1 MSTAPRPPDPAEDAK
16 YGGEVSIPPGSA
28 AAAQVS
34 RVAGPAAPARPRIV
48 VVHSSDELYGA
59 DRMLLE
65 IVEALTTLVHAEV
78 EVWLPV
84 DLPHG
89 PTPLCHELER
99 RGVAVRHLGLPILRR
114 ALLRPRGLL
123 GLGRSALRLTRE
135 LRRTRPTAVHC
146 ATSACLLAAPAAR
159 LAGTRVVSVHVQE
172 IWSGAEARL
181 LRLLARATTLRLTIS
196 RAVDAAAQLRRSEI
210 VENCVPGL
218 DEQLAGVDPG
228 SREGPLHL
236 LVASRW
242 NAWKGHR
249 TLLTAW
255 ARAGCPGRLTVLGG
269 PPPSGDRV
277 DVPAL
282 VDDVLGASPAL
293 RASVEIVGEVPAIGP
308 HLDAADVLVLPSDQ
322 PEPFGL
328 VMIEAFAHG
337 RPVIASRAGGPL
349 EVITNGV
356 DGWLY
361 PIGDVDALTQ
371 LLRSLDRD
379 QVATAARRAR
389 TTFEARFTP
398 QRYRLRVAALFTL
411 ALASGPGIS

>member
-1 MSTAPRPPDPAEDAK
+1 MT
-16 YGGEVSIPPGSA
+16 V
-28 AAAQVS
+28 
-34 RVAGPAAPARPRIV
+34 PAASGASGADSTGRARPRVV

-65 IVEALTTLVHAEV
+65 IVEALTTIVGAEV
-78 EVWLPV
+78 EVWLPS

-89 PTPLCHELER
+89 PTPLCAELER
-99 RGVAVRHLGLPILRR
+99 RQVATRHLELPILRR
-114 ALLRPRGLL
+114 ALLRPGGLVGLARGT
-123 GLGRSALRLTRE
+123 LRLRGE
-135 LRRTRPTAVHC
+135 LRRSRPTAVHC

-159 LAGTRVVSVHVQE
+159 LAGVRVVSVHVQE
-172 IWSGAEARL
+172 IWAGTEARL

-196 RAVDAAAQLRRSEI
+196 RAVDDAAGLRRSEI

-218 DEQLAGVDPG
+218 DEQVPGADPG
-228 SREGPLHL
+228 GRDGPLHYV
-236 LVASRW
+236 VASRW

-269 PPPSGDRV
+269 PPPSGERV

-282 VDDVLGASPAL
+282 VDELLGPKATHTGT
-293 RASVEIVGEVPAIGP
+293 VDIVGEVAGIGTY
-308 HLDAADVLVLPSDQ
+308 LDDADVLVLPSDQ

-328 VMIEAFAHG
+328 VMVEAFAHG

-349 EVITNGV
+349 EVITSGV

-361 PIGDVDALTQ
+361 PIGDAEALATV
-371 LLRSLDRD
+371 LRSLDRE
-379 QVATAARRAR
+379 QVAVAARRAR
-389 TTFEARFTP
+389 ATFEARFTP
-398 QRYRLRVAALFTL
+398 QRYRLRIAALFTV
-411 ALASGPGIS
+411 ALASGVGLG

>member
-1 MSTAPRPPDPAEDAK
+1 MTTRAASGTRGVDAS
-16 YGGEVSIPPGSA
+16 GRERA
-28 AAAQVS
+28 
-34 RVAGPAAPARPRIV
+34 RVV

-65 IVEALTTLVHAEV
+65 IVEALTTIVGAEV
-78 EVWLPV
+78 EVWLPS

-89 PTPLCHELER
+89 PTPLCHELDR
-99 RGVAVRHLGLPILRR
+99 RGVAVRHLDLPILRR

-123 GLGRSALRLTRE
+123 GLARGALRLRRE
-135 LRRTRPTAVHC
+135 LRRSRATAVHC

-159 LAGTRVVSVHVQE
+159 LAGIRVVSLHVQE
-172 IWSGAEARL
+172 IWAGTEAHL
-181 LRLLARATTLRLTIS
+181 LRLLARFTTLRLTIS
-196 RAVDAAAQLRRSEI
+196 RSVDTAAKLRRSEV

-218 DEQLAGVDPG
+218 DELLPGDDPAGRDG
-228 SREGPLHL
+228 ALHYV
-236 LVASRW
+236 VASRW

-269 PPPSGDRV
+269 PPPSGERV
-277 DVPAL
+277 DVAAL
-282 VDDVLGASPAL
+282 VAELLGPSPD
-293 RASVEIVGEVPAIGP
+293 RTGTVEIVGEVADIGP
-308 HLDAADVLVLPSDQ
+308 FLDAADVLVLPSDQ

-328 VMIEAFAHG
+328 VMVEAFAHG

-349 EVITNGV
+349 EVVTSGV

-361 PIGDVDALTQ
+361 PLADADALAV

-379 QVATAARRAR
+379 QVALAATRAR
-389 TTFEARFTP
+389 ATFEARFTP
-398 QRYRLRVAALFTL
+398 QRYRLRIASLYTV
-411 ALASGPGIS
+411 ALASGLGLG

>member
-1 MSTAPRPPDPAEDAK
+1 MTVPAMSGASRADAV
-16 YGGEVSIPPGSA
+16 G
-28 AAAQVS
+28 
-34 RVAGPAAPARPRIV
+34 RARPRIV

-65 IVEALTTLVHAEV
+65 IVEALTTIVGAEV
-78 EVWLPV
+78 EVWLPS

-89 PTPLCHELER
+89 PTPLCHELDR
-99 RGVAVRHLGLPILRR
+99 RGVAVRHLDLPILRR

-123 GLGRSALRLTRE
+123 GLAAGTLRLRRE
-135 LRRTRPTAVHC
+135 LRRSRASAVHC

-159 LAGTRVVSVHVQE
+159 LAGIRVVSLHVQE
-172 IWSGAEARL
+172 IWTGTEAHL
-181 LRLLARATTLRLTIS
+181 LRLLARFTTLRLTIS
-196 RAVDAAAQLRRSEI
+196 RSVDTAAKLRRSEV

-218 DEQLAGVDPG
+218 DELLPGDDPAGRDG
-228 SREGPLHL
+228 ALHYV
-236 LVASRW
+236 VASRW

-269 PPPSGDRV
+269 PPPSGERV
-277 DVPAL
+277 DVAAL
-282 VDDVLGASPAL
+282 VADLLGPSPD
-293 RASVEIVGEVPAIGP
+293 RTGTVEIVGEVADIGP
-308 HLDAADVLVLPSDQ
+308 FLDAADVLVLPSDQ

-328 VMIEAFAHG
+328 VMVEAFAHG

-349 EVITNGV
+349 EVVTSGD

-361 PIGDVDALTQ
+361 PLADADALAV

-379 QVATAARRAR
+379 QVALAATRAR
-389 TTFEARFTP
+389 ATFEARFTP
-398 QRYRLRVAALFTL
+398 QRYRLRIASLYTV
-411 ALASGPGIS
+411 ALASGLGLG

>member
-1 MSTAPRPPDPAEDAK
+1 
-16 YGGEVSIPPGSA
+16 
-28 AAAQVS
+28 
-34 RVAGPAAPARPRIV
+34 
-48 VVHSSDELYGA
+48 
-59 DRMLLE
+59 MLLE
-65 IVEALTTLVHAEV
+65 IIEALTTVVGADV

-89 PTPLCHELER
+89 PTPLCHELDR
-99 RGVAVRHLGLPILRR
+99 RGVAVRHLDLPILRR

-123 GLGRSALRLTRE
+123 GLARRTLQLTRE
-135 LRRTRPTAVHC
+135 LRRGRPTAVHC

-159 LAGTRVVSVHVQE
+159 LAGVGVVSVHVQE

-196 RAVDAAAQLRRSEI
+196 RAVDSAARLRRSDI

-218 DEQLAGVDPG
+218 DEQLPGDDPAT
-228 SREGPLHL
+228 REGPLRFV
-236 LVASRW
+236 VASRW

-255 ARAGCPGRLTVLGG
+255 SHAGCPGRLTVLGG
-269 PPPSGDRV
+269 PPPSGERV

-282 VDDVLGASPAL
+282 VDELLGHSPAHL
-293 RASVEIVGEVPAIGP
+293 ATVDVVGEVPAIGP
-308 HLDAADVLVLPSDQ
+308 YLDAADVLVLPSDQ

-349 EVITNGV
+349 EVVTNGV

-361 PIGDVDALTQ
+361 PIGDADALAA
-371 LLRSLDRD
+371 LLGSLERH
-379 QVATAARRAR
+379 QVAAAARCARA
-389 TTFEARFTP
+389 TFEARYTP
-398 QRYRLRVAALFTL
+398 QRYRLRIAALFTR
-411 ALASGPGIS
+411 ALASGPDPG

>member
-1 MSTAPRPPDPAEDAK
+1 MTTRAASGTRGVDAT
-16 YGGEVSIPPGSA
+16 GRERA
-28 AAAQVS
+28 
-34 RVAGPAAPARPRIV
+34 RVV

-65 IVEALTTLVHAEV
+65 IVEALTTIVGAEV
-78 EVWLPV
+78 EVWLPS

-89 PTPLCHELER
+89 PTPLCHELDR
-99 RGVAVRHLGLPILRR
+99 RGVGVRHLDLPILRR

-123 GLGRSALRLTRE
+123 GLAQGTLRLRRE
-135 LRRTRPTAVHC
+135 LRRSRPTAVHC

-159 LAGTRVVSVHVQE
+159 LAGIRVVSLHVQE
-172 IWSGAEARL
+172 IWAGTEAHL
-181 LRLLARATTLRLTIS
+181 LRLLARFATLRLTIS
-196 RAVDAAAQLRRSEI
+196 RSVDTAAKLRRSEV

-218 DEQLAGVDPG
+218 DELLPGDNPAGRDG
-228 SREGPLHL
+228 ALHYV
-236 LVASRW
+236 VASRW

-269 PPPSGDRV
+269 PPPSGERV
-277 DVPAL
+277 DVAAL
-282 VDDVLGASPAL
+282 VADLLGPSPD
-293 RASVEIVGEVPAIGP
+293 RTGTVEIVGEVADIGP
-308 HLDAADVLVLPSDQ
+308 FLDAADVLVLPSDQ

-328 VMIEAFAHG
+328 VMVEAFAHG

-349 EVITNGV
+349 EVVTSGV

-361 PIGDVDALTQ
+361 PLADADALAV

-379 QVATAARRAR
+379 QVALAATRAR
-389 TTFEARFTP
+389 ATFEARFTP
-398 QRYRLRVAALFTL
+398 QRYRLRIASLYTV
-411 ALASGPGIS
+411 ALASGLG

>member
-1 MSTAPRPPDPAEDAK
+1 MGANYGDKVTISPGSDADAQVRQVGDPA
-16 YGGEVSIPPGSA
+16 
-28 AAAQVS
+28 
-34 RVAGPAAPARPRIV
+34 GPVRPRVV

-65 IVEALTTLVHAEV
+65 IVEALTTLVRAEV

-123 GLGRSALRLTRE
+123 SLGRGTLRLTRE
-135 LRRTRPTAVHC
+135 LRRTRPTVVHC

-172 IWSGAEARL
+172 IWSGAEARV

-196 RAVDAAAQLRRSEI
+196 RAVDTAARLRRSEI

-218 DEQLAGVDPG
+218 DEQLAGDDPG

-236 LVASRW
+236 VVAARW

-269 PPPSGDRV
+269 PPPSGARV

-293 RASVEIVGEVPAIGP
+293 RATVDIVGEVPAIGP

-361 PIGDVDALTQ
+361 PLGDVEALAE

-379 QVATAARRAR
+379 QVAVAARRAR
-389 TTFEARFTP
+389 STFEARFTP

-411 ALASGPGIS
+411 ALATGLDLG

>member
-1 MSTAPRPPDPAEDAK
+1 MSGASRADAV
-16 YGGEVSIPPGSA
+16 G
-28 AAAQVS
+28 
-34 RVAGPAAPARPRIV
+34 RARPRIV

-65 IVEALTTLVHAEV
+65 IVEALTTIVGAEV
-78 EVWLPV
+78 EVWLPS

-89 PTPLCHELER
+89 PTPLCHELDR
-99 RGVAVRHLGLPILRR
+99 RGVAVRHLDLPILRR

-123 GLGRSALRLTRE
+123 GLAAGTLRLRRE
-135 LRRTRPTAVHC
+135 LRRSRATAVHC

-159 LAGTRVVSVHVQE
+159 LAGIRVVSLHVQE
-172 IWSGAEARL
+172 IWTGTEAHL
-181 LRLLARATTLRLTIS
+181 LRLLARFTTLRLTIS
-196 RAVDAAAQLRRSEI
+196 RSVDTAAKLRRSEV

-218 DEQLAGVDPG
+218 DELLPGDDPAGRDG
-228 SREGPLHL
+228 ALHYV
-236 LVASRW
+236 VASRW

-269 PPPSGDRV
+269 PPPSGERV
-277 DVPAL
+277 DVAAL
-282 VDDVLGASPAL
+282 VADLLGPSPD
-293 RASVEIVGEVPAIGP
+293 RTGTVEIVGEVADIGP
-308 HLDAADVLVLPSDQ
+308 FLDAADVLVLPSDQ

-328 VMIEAFAHG
+328 VMVEAFAHG

-349 EVITNGV
+349 EVVTSGD

-361 PIGDVDALTQ
+361 PLADADALAV

-379 QVATAARRAR
+379 QVALAATRAR
-389 TTFEARFTP
+389 ATFEARFTP
-398 QRYRLRVAALFTL
+398 QRYRLRIASLYTV
-411 ALASGPGIS
+411 ALASGLGLG

>member
-1 MSTAPRPPDPAEDAK
+1 MTSSPAAGD
-16 YGGEVSIPPGSA
+16 
-28 AAAQVS
+28 
-34 RVAGPAAPARPRIV
+34 RHAGPSGAGRAGRPRVV

-65 IVEALTTLVHAEV
+65 IVEALTTIVGADV

-99 RGVAVRHLGLPILRR
+99 RGVGVRHLELPILRR
-114 ALLRPRGLL
+114 ALLRPGGLL
-123 GLGRSALRLTRE
+123 GLARGTLRLRRE
-135 LRRTRPTAVHC
+135 LRRARPTAVHC

-159 LAGTRVVSVHVQE
+159 LAGARVVSLHVQE
-172 IWSGAEARL
+172 IWAGAEAHL
-181 LRLLARATTLRLTIS
+181 LRLLARFTTLRLTIS
-196 RAVDAAAQLRRSEI
+196 RSVDTAAKLRRSEV

-218 DEQLAGVDPG
+218 DELLPGDDPAGRD
-228 SREGPLHL
+228 GPLHYV
-236 LVASRW
+236 VASRW

-269 PPPSGDRV
+269 PPPSGERT

-282 VDDVLGASPAL
+282 VAELLGPSPD
-293 RASVEIVGEVPAIGP
+293 RTGTVDIVGEVAGIGP
-308 HLDAADVLVLPSDQ
+308 YLDAADVLVLPSDQ

-349 EVITNGV
+349 EVVTSGV

-361 PIGDVDALTQ
+361 PLADADALAV
-371 LLRSLDRD
+371 LLRSLERD
-379 QVATAARRAR
+379 QVALAATRAR
-389 TTFEARFTP
+389 ATFEARFTP
-398 QRYRLRVAALFTL
+398 QRYRLRIAALYTV
-411 ALASGPGIS
+411 ALASGHGLG

>member
-1 MSTAPRPPDPAEDAK
+1 MTTRAASGTRGVDAT
-16 YGGEVSIPPGSA
+16 GRERA
-28 AAAQVS
+28 
-34 RVAGPAAPARPRIV
+34 RVV

-65 IVEALTTLVHAEV
+65 IVEALTTIVGAEV
-78 EVWLPV
+78 EVWLPS

-89 PTPLCHELER
+89 PTPLCHELDR
-99 RGVAVRHLGLPILRR
+99 RGVAVRHLDLPILRR

-123 GLGRSALRLTRE
+123 GLAAGTLRLRRE
-135 LRRTRPTAVHC
+135 LRHSRATAVHC

-159 LAGTRVVSVHVQE
+159 LAGIRVVSLHVQE
-172 IWSGAEARL
+172 IWAGTEAHL
-181 LRLLARATTLRLTIS
+181 LRLLARFTTLRLTIS
-196 RAVDAAAQLRRSEI
+196 RSVDTAAKLRRSEV

-218 DEQLAGVDPG
+218 DELLPGDDPAGRDG
-228 SREGPLHL
+228 ALHYV
-236 LVASRW
+236 VASRW

-269 PPPSGDRV
+269 PPPSGERV
-277 DVPAL
+277 DVAAL
-282 VDDVLGASPAL
+282 VAELLGPSPD
-293 RASVEIVGEVPAIGP
+293 RSGTVEIVGEVADIGP
-308 HLDAADVLVLPSDQ
+308 FLDAADVLVLPSDQ

-328 VMIEAFAHG
+328 VMVEAFAHG

-349 EVITNGV
+349 EVVTSGV

-361 PIGDVDALTQ
+361 PLADADALAV

-379 QVATAARRAR
+379 QVALAAARARA
-389 TTFEARFTP
+389 TFEARFTP
-398 QRYRLRVAALFTL
+398 QRYRLRIASLYTV
-411 ALASGPGIS
+411 ALASGLGLG

>member
-1 MSTAPRPPDPAEDAK
+1 VTVPAMSGASRADAV
-16 YGGEVSIPPGSA
+16 G
-28 AAAQVS
+28 
-34 RVAGPAAPARPRIV
+34 RARPRIV

-65 IVEALTTLVHAEV
+65 IVEALTTIVGAEV
-78 EVWLPV
+78 EVWLPS

-89 PTPLCHELER
+89 PTPLCHELDR
-99 RGVAVRHLGLPILRR
+99 RGVAVRHLDLPILRR

-123 GLGRSALRLTRE
+123 GLAAGTLRLRRE
-135 LRRTRPTAVHC
+135 LRRSRASAVHC

-159 LAGTRVVSVHVQE
+159 LAGIRVVSLHVQE
-172 IWSGAEARL
+172 IWTGTEAHL
-181 LRLLARATTLRLTIS
+181 LRLLARFTTLRLTIS
-196 RAVDAAAQLRRSEI
+196 RSVDTAAKLRRSEV

-218 DEQLAGVDPG
+218 DELLPGDDPAGRDG
-228 SREGPLHL
+228 ALHYV
-236 LVASRW
+236 VASRW

-269 PPPSGDRV
+269 PPPSGERV
-277 DVPAL
+277 DVAAL
-282 VDDVLGASPAL
+282 VADLLGPSPD
-293 RASVEIVGEVPAIGP
+293 RTGTVEIVGEVADIGP
-308 HLDAADVLVLPSDQ
+308 FLDAADVLVLPSDQ

-328 VMIEAFAHG
+328 VMVEAFAHG

-349 EVITNGV
+349 EVVTSGD

-361 PIGDVDALTQ
+361 PLADADALAV

-379 QVATAARRAR
+379 QVALAATRAR
-389 TTFEARFTP
+389 ATFEARFTP
-398 QRYRLRVAALFTL
+398 QRYRLRIASLYTV
-411 ALASGPGIS
+411 ALASGLGLG

>member
-1 MSTAPRPPDPAEDAK
+1 MSGASRADAV
-16 YGGEVSIPPGSA
+16 G
-28 AAAQVS
+28 
-34 RVAGPAAPARPRIV
+34 RARPRIV

-65 IVEALTTLVHAEV
+65 IVEALTTIVGAEV
-78 EVWLPV
+78 EVWLPS

-89 PTPLCHELER
+89 PTPLCHELDR
-99 RGVAVRHLGLPILRR
+99 RGVAVRHLDLPILRR

-123 GLGRSALRLTRE
+123 GLAAGTLRLRRE
-135 LRRTRPTAVHC
+135 LRRSRASAVHC

-159 LAGTRVVSVHVQE
+159 LAGIRVVSLHVQE
-172 IWSGAEARL
+172 IWTGTEAHL
-181 LRLLARATTLRLTIS
+181 LRLLARFTTLRLTIS
-196 RAVDAAAQLRRSEI
+196 RSVDTAAKLRRSEV

-218 DEQLAGVDPG
+218 DELLPGDDPAGRDG
-228 SREGPLHL
+228 ALHYV
-236 LVASRW
+236 VASRW

-269 PPPSGDRV
+269 PPPSGERV
-277 DVPAL
+277 DVAAL
-282 VDDVLGASPAL
+282 VADLLGPSPD
-293 RASVEIVGEVPAIGP
+293 RTGTVEIVGEVADIGP
-308 HLDAADVLVLPSDQ
+308 FLDAADVLVLPSDQ

-328 VMIEAFAHG
+328 VMVEAFAHG

-349 EVITNGV
+349 EVVTSGD

-361 PIGDVDALTQ
+361 PLADADALAV

-379 QVATAARRAR
+379 QVALAATRAR
-389 TTFEARFTP
+389 ATFEARFTP
-398 QRYRLRVAALFTL
+398 QRYRLRIASLYTV
-411 ALASGPGIS
+411 ALASGLGLG

>member
-1 MSTAPRPPDPAEDAK
+1 MTVPAMSGASRADAV
-16 YGGEVSIPPGSA
+16 G
-28 AAAQVS
+28 
-34 RVAGPAAPARPRIV
+34 RARPRIV

-65 IVEALTTLVHAEV
+65 IVEALTTIVGAEV
-78 EVWLPV
+78 EVWLPS

-89 PTPLCHELER
+89 PTPLCHELDR
-99 RGVAVRHLGLPILRR
+99 RGVAVRHLDLPILRR

-123 GLGRSALRLTRE
+123 GLAAGTLRLRRE
-135 LRRTRPTAVHC
+135 LRRSRATAVHC

-159 LAGTRVVSVHVQE
+159 LAGIRVVSLHVQE
-172 IWSGAEARL
+172 IWTGTEAHL
-181 LRLLARATTLRLTIS
+181 LRLLARFTTLRLTIS
-196 RAVDAAAQLRRSEI
+196 RSVDTAAKLRRSEV

-218 DEQLAGVDPG
+218 DELLPGDDPAGRDG
-228 SREGPLHL
+228 ALHYV
-236 LVASRW
+236 VASRW

-269 PPPSGDRV
+269 PPPSGERV
-277 DVPAL
+277 DVAAL
-282 VDDVLGASPAL
+282 VADLLGPSPD
-293 RASVEIVGEVPAIGP
+293 RTGTVEIVGEVADIGP
-308 HLDAADVLVLPSDQ
+308 FLDAADVLVLPSDQ

-328 VMIEAFAHG
+328 VMVEAFAHG

-349 EVITNGV
+349 EVVTSGD

-361 PIGDVDALTQ
+361 PLADADALAV

-379 QVATAARRAR
+379 QVALAATRAR
-389 TTFEARFTP
+389 ATFEARFTP
-398 QRYRLRVAALFTL
+398 QRYRLRIASLYTV
-411 ALASGPGIS
+411 ALASGLGLG

>member
-1 MSTAPRPPDPAEDAK
+1 MSGASRADAV
-16 YGGEVSIPPGSA
+16 G
-28 AAAQVS
+28 
-34 RVAGPAAPARPRIV
+34 RARPRIV

-65 IVEALTTLVHAEV
+65 IVEALTTIVGAEV
-78 EVWLPV
+78 EVWLPS

-89 PTPLCHELER
+89 PTPLCHELDR
-99 RGVAVRHLGLPILRR
+99 RGVAVRHLDLPILRR

-123 GLGRSALRLTRE
+123 GLAAGTLRLRRE
-135 LRRTRPTAVHC
+135 LRRSRATAVHC

-159 LAGTRVVSVHVQE
+159 LAGIRVVSLHVQE
-172 IWSGAEARL
+172 IWAGTEAHL
-181 LRLLARATTLRLTIS
+181 LRLLARFTTLRLTIS
-196 RAVDAAAQLRRSEI
+196 RSVDSAAKLRRSEI

-218 DEQLAGVDPG
+218 DEQLAGDDPAG
-228 SREGPLHL
+228 RDGALHYV
-236 LVASRW
+236 VASRW

-269 PPPSGDRV
+269 PPPSGERV
-277 DVPAL
+277 DVAAL
-282 VDDVLGASPAL
+282 VADLLGPSPD
-293 RASVEIVGEVPAIGP
+293 RTGTVEIVGEVADIGP
-308 HLDAADVLVLPSDQ
+308 FLDAADVLVLPSDQ

-328 VMIEAFAHG
+328 VMVEAFAHG

-349 EVITNGV
+349 EVVTSGD

-361 PIGDVDALTQ
+361 PLADADALAV

-379 QVATAARRAR
+379 QVALAATRAR
-389 TTFEARFTP
+389 ATFEARFTP
-398 QRYRLRVAALFTL
+398 QRYRLRIASLYTV
-411 ALASGPGIS
+411 ALASGLGLG